1 MWRHPLALLALVT
14 VAAPILIHIL
24 VQRRAQR
31 FAFPTLRFIAPT
43 RLAAIR
49 RHLLED
55 AALLAV
61 RIAILIAAI
70 VALAGPLIVTAAR
83 RRAWNQQVVRAVV
96 SDATAPIGMEPAP
109 PDTRSNVGAEL
120 APPGTTPAVGAE
132 LAPPDGVDR
141 THRLSVNAEKTFD
154 ATTLTDGIRRALAW
168 LDTAPPGRRELVIR
182 SSFPIGS
189 LTDSDVAAI
198 PPGVGIVFERRGVLP
213 LTRTV
218 TIGTVL
224 TADGSRSQSV
234 TLDGARTLVKD
245 ASAARNAE
253 WPIEISSPPSDR
265 SALDAAVAAVRAERV
280 WAPSADRR
288 ARLVIVDRAES
299 MPPALAAAGAIQQA
313 WMAEVIVRVAGD
325 PDLQAAAVHA
335 AAGLNDPRL
344 ASAPWQ
350 TLAVAADGRPLIL
363 AAASSAQLVVVSAAG
378 AKELITPL
386 LLRTVANA
394 IAQPADLQQAEV
406 TPIPEQVLPA
416 WSREAGPAEPP
427 RIDTIVDD
435 DRRWFWLTGLVLLAI
450 EMWMQRSRTSVAIQA
465 EEQSRV
471 A

>member
-1 MWRHPLALLALVT
+1 MWRHPLALLALVS

-24 VQRRAQR
+24 VQRRAER

-61 RIAILIAAI
+61 RIAILIVAI

-96 SDATAPIGMEPAP
+96 TDAAALVVAELAPPGTAPP
-109 PDTRSNVGAEL
+109 VGAEL
-120 APPGTTPAVGAE
+120 APPETISPGLRV
-132 LAPPDGVDR
+132 
-141 THRLSVNAEKTFD
+141 HAEKAFD
-154 ATTLTDGIRRALAW
+154 ATTLTDGIRRGLTW
-168 LDTAPPGRRELVIR
+168 LDTAPPGRRQLVIR

-189 LTDSDVAAI
+189 LTDSDIAAI
-198 PPGVGIVFERRGVLP
+198 PPGVGIVFERRGTLP

-218 TIGTVL
+218 TVGTVL
-224 TADGSRSQSV
+224 TAAGSRSQSV
-234 TLDGARTLVKD
+234 TLEGARTLVKD
-245 ASAARNAE
+245 SSAPRNAE
-253 WPIEISSPPSDR
+253 WPIEISSPPADR
-265 SALDAAVAAVRAERV
+265 PALDAAVAAVRAERV

-288 ARLVIVDRAES
+288 ARLVIVDRADS
-299 MPPALAAAGAIQQA
+299 MLPALPAAGAIQQP
-313 WMAEVIVRVAGD
+313 WMAEAIFRIARD
-325 PDLQAAAVHA
+325 PDLQAAAVNA
-335 AAGLNDPRL
+335 AAGSNDPRL

-350 TLAVAADGRPLIL
+350 TLAIAADGRPLIL

-386 LLRTVANA
+386 LMRTVANA

-406 TPIPEQVLPA
+406 TPIPERVLHA
-416 WSREAGPAEPP
+416 WSRDAGPAEPP

-435 DRRWFWLTGLVLLAI
+435 DRRWFWFTALVLLAI
-450 EMWMQRSRTSVAIQA
+450 ETWMRRSRTSIAIQA
-465 EEQSRV
+465 EEHSRV

>member
-1 MWRHPLALLALVT
+1 MWRHPLALLALVS

-24 VQRRAQR
+24 VHRRAER

-61 RIAILIAAI
+61 RIAILIVAI

-96 SDATAPIGMEPAP
+96 TDAAALVVAELAPPGTAPP
-109 PDTRSNVGAEL
+109 VGAEL
-120 APPGTTPAVGAE
+120 APPETISPGLRV
-132 LAPPDGVDR
+132 
-141 THRLSVNAEKTFD
+141 HAEKAFD
-154 ATTLTDGIRRALAW
+154 ATTLTDGIRRGLTW
-168 LDTAPPGRRELVIR
+168 LDTAPPGRRQLVIR

-189 LTDSDVAAI
+189 LTDSDIAAI
-198 PPGVGIVFERRGVLP
+198 PPGVGIVFERRGTLP

-218 TIGTVL
+218 TVGTVL
-224 TADGSRSQSV
+224 TAAGSRSQSV
-234 TLDGARTLVKD
+234 TLEGARTLVKD
-245 ASAARNAE
+245 SSAAPNAE
-253 WPIEISSPPSDR
+253 WPIEISSPPADR
-265 SALDAAVAAVRAERV
+265 PALDAAVAAVRAERV

-288 ARLVIVDRAES
+288 ARLVIVDRADS
-299 MPPALAAAGAIQQA
+299 MLPALPAAGAIQQP
-313 WMAEVIVRVAGD
+313 WMAEAIFRIARD
-325 PDLQAAAVHA
+325 PDLQAAAVNA
-335 AAGLNDPRL
+335 AAGSNDPRL

-350 TLAVAADGRPLIL
+350 TLAIAADGRPLIL

-386 LLRTVANA
+386 LMRTVANA

-406 TPIPEQVLPA
+406 TPIPERVLHA
-416 WSREAGPAEPP
+416 WSRDAGPAEPP

-435 DRRWFWLTGLVLLAI
+435 DRRWFWLTALVLLAI
-450 EMWMQRSRTSVAIQA
+450 ETWMRRSRTSIAIQA
-465 EEQSRV
+465 EEHSRV